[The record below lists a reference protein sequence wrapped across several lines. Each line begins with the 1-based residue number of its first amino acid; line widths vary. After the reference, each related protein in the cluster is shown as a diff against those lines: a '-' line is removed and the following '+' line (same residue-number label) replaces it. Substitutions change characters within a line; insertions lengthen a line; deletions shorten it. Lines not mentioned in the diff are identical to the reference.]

1 MGKQGIG
8 RIVAAMNSSA
18 PLLTPRLGLAALLK
32 ASFKPLRLA
41 ISLSLATLVAVV
53 LNPIFETSFLSVL
66 GRTVFVGVVVLLAFD
81 IAGHW
86 PLRWVPRWVAQLL
99 AVCLAAPLATMLAY
113 LWIVN
118 GDVRRFLQHEGL
130 LSGFMFISAASLI
143 VGLILA
149 LGVLYRQRDHQAR
162 AQELAFALERST
174 LEKQALDARLRLLH
188 AQIEPHFLFNTL
200 ANVQQLV
207 ESGSPRAAPVL
218 QSLIAY
224 LRAAVPTFSDQN
236 TTLGTEMTLVNAY
249 LELMRMRMP
258 DRLEF
263 NVASSPELAAL
274 RFPPMALLTLV
285 ENAVHHGIDPSET
298 GGRIGVEAREQAG
311 AVEVSVTD
319 TGVGMSETAASGTG
333 LNNLRERLRAFFGD
347 AAQLQM
353 LDEPP
358 HGLKAV
364 IVFPKG

>member
-1 MGKQGIG
+1 MGKAPIG
-8 RIVAAMNSSA
+8 RIVRRMNSPA
-18 PLLTPRLGLAALLK
+18 PSSHRPGLVALLK
-32 ASFKPLRLA
+32 ASFKPWRLVVSLA
-41 ISLSLATLVAVV
+41 IATLVAMA
-53 LNPIFETSFLSVL
+53 LNPIFVTPFVSVWA
-66 GRTVFVGVVVLLAFD
+66 RTVFVGVVLLLAFEV
-81 IAGHW
+81 AGHW
-86 PLRWVPRWVAQLL
+86 PLRWMPRWVAQLL
-99 AVCLAAPLATMLAY
+99 AVGLAAPVATSLAY
-113 LWIVN
+113 LLIVGGN
-118 GDVRRFLQHEGL
+118 VREFLQHEGL
-130 LSGFMFISAASLI
+130 ISGFFYISAVSLV
-143 VGLILA
+143 VGLLLA
-149 LGVLYRQRDHQAR
+149 LGVLYRQRDVQAR
-162 AQELAFALERST
+162 AQELSFALERSQ

-224 LRAAVPTFSDQN
+224 LRAAVPTLGDGN
-236 TTLGTEMTLVNAY
+236 ATLGTEMALVKAY

-263 NVASSPELAAL
+263 SVDWPAALASL

-285 ENAVHHGIDPSET
+285 ENAVRHGIDPSET
-298 GGRIGVEAREQAG
+298 GGRIRVEASERSG
-311 AVEVSVTD
+311 SVEVSVTD
-319 TGVGMSETAASGTG
+319 TGVGMGETAAPGTG
-333 LNNLRERLRAFFGD
+333 LTNLRERLRVFFGD

-364 IVFPKG
+364 IAFPKG

>member
-1 MGKQGIG
+1 
-8 RIVAAMNSSA
+8 MNSPA
-18 PLLTPRLGLAALLK
+18 PLIPHRPGLAGLLK
-32 ASFKPLRLA
+32 ASFKPWRLA
-41 ISLSLATLVAVV
+41 ISLVIATLVAVA
-53 LNPIFETSFLSVL
+53 LNPIFVTSFVSVWA
-66 GRTVFVGVVVLLAFD
+66 RTVFVSLVLLLAFEL
-81 IAGHW
+81 AGHW

-99 AVCLAAPLATMLAY
+99 AVALAAPVSTLLAY
-113 LWIVN
+113 LWIVE
-118 GDVRRFLQHEGL
+118 GDVRRFVEHRGFISGFVSISSASLVVGL
-130 LSGFMFISAASLI
+130 L
-143 VGLILA
+143 LA
-149 LGVLYRQRDHQAR
+149 LGALYRQRDVQAR
-162 AQELAFALERST
+162 SQELSFALERSQ

-224 LRAAVPTFSDQN
+224 LRAAVPTLSN
-236 TTLGTEMTLVNAY
+236 ENATLGNEMALVKAY

-263 NVASSPELAAL
+263 SVSVPPELAGR

-285 ENAVHHGIDPSET
+285 ENAVRHGVDPSEA
-298 GGRIGVEAREQAG
+298 GGRIDVVAREQAG
-311 AVEVSVTD
+311 QIEVEVAD
-319 TGVGMSETAASGTG
+319 TGVGMSETTAPGTG
-333 LNNLRERLRAFFGD
+333 LGNLRERLRAFFGD

-353 LDEPP
+353 LQVQP

-364 IVFPKG
+364 IVLPKN